1 MLRFELHTLG
11 WFSFEELCRTILRE
25 EWGQPVEAYSR
36 GPDGG
41 RDGFLFGPWHGT
53 SEATVVQCKHSGSS
67 DARLHP
73 SDLRDDLRKIA
84 VHAADGRCDRYVLM
98 TNAAVTGDTAAII
111 EGEFRAVGVSHTIV
125 QGYEAICEMLTANAS
140 LRALVPRLYGLGDLT
155 EILDERSYQ
164 QAQAILAAMHDD
176 LAVLVPVE
184 AHRAA
189 YRALKDHGFALL
201 LGRPGSGKSSIAASL
216 MVSGMDQHGAR
227 PIKLSSIAEFP
238 DRWNPREPNQLFW
251 LDDAFGATQYEHVE
265 AQEWNRAARPLRAAL
280 ERGARVIA
288 TSRDYI
294 YAAAKADL
302 KRGDFP
308 LLTEAQVVIE
318 VESFTRL
325 EREQILYNHLKL
337 GRQPP
342 EVLKRISPSD
352 LEAFAA
358 DPAFLPELARRLADP
373 SFTKRVWFNHRPSL
387 LNFCRRPKEL
397 LLELLENLDDASRAA
412 LGLVHIN
419 GNRLASPYQDSPRDR
434 TFLARLDVSLGS
446 ALRGLETL
454 EGSFLRLVTADGS
467 RWWQFQHP
475 TLANAYESWL
485 ADRPELLA
493 EFVASSDVSELL
505 RTVTCGDLAI
515 EGAIVL
521 PRSLYEEVANRI
533 VDARPFDA
541 NGSLWG
547 WDSLRSSFLAR
558 RCDQE
563 FLEVITTREPQL
575 IDRVFDIGLYL
586 DAYRHRIPLARR
598 LLSLG
603 LAGETQRRH
612 LVTTLIEYAAEGI
625 DGSFLSDDDWLS
637 FFHEE
642 ELQELDDAVMVG
654 LEHLDEAIDEHLR
667 ESKGDVDTAKSSIGG
682 YSARYPD
689 HPGVEAAEN
698 ALSAFVSWEPD
709 ADALDRWADA
719 PNEAEAEPTSV
730 HAPQPSGPSVFDDLA
745 PPDDLAP

>member
-1 MLRFELHTLG
+1 VLRFELHTLG

-41 RDGFLFGPWHGT
+41 RDGFLFGPWQGT
-53 SEATVVQCKHSGSS
+53 SEATVVQCKHFGSTG
-67 DARLHP
+67 ARLHP
-73 SDLRDDLRKIA
+73 SDLRNELRKIA
-84 VHAADGRCDRYVLM
+84 IHAAEGRCDRYVLM
-98 TNAAVTGDTAAII
+98 TNAAVTGDAAATI
-111 EGEFRAVGVSHTIV
+111 EGEFRAVGVHHTVV

-189 YRALKDHGFALL
+189 YRALRDHGFALL

-265 AQEWNRAARPLRAAL
+265 AQEWNRAARTLRAAL
-280 ERGARVIA
+280 ERDARVIA

-342 EVLKRISPSD
+342 ETLKRISPSD

-373 SFTKRVWFNHRPSL
+373 SFTKKVWFGHRSSL
-387 LNFCRRPKEL
+387 LNFCQRPKEL
-397 LLELLENLDDASRAA
+397 LLELLETLDHASRAA

-419 GNRLASPYQDSPRDR
+419 GNRLASPYQESHRDR

-454 EGSFLRLVTADGS
+454 EGSFLRLVAADGA

-493 EFVASSDVSELL
+493 EFVASSDASELL
-505 RTVTCGDLAI
+505 RTVTCGDMAI

-521 PRSLYEEVANRI
+521 PRTLYEAVATRI
-533 VDARPFDA
+533 VDARPTFAD
-541 NGSLWG
+541 GSFWV
-547 WDSLRSSFLAR
+547 WDRLRSSFLAR
-558 RCDQE
+558 RCDE
-563 FLEVITTREPQL
+563 DFLQVITTREPQL
-575 IDRVFDIGLYL
+575 IDRVFDMGLYL

-598 LLSLG
+598 L
-603 LAGETQRRH
+603 
-612 LVTTLIEYAAEGI
+612 I
-625 DGSFLSDDDWLS
+625 
-637 FFHEE
+637 
-642 ELQELDDAVMVG
+642 
-654 LEHLDEAIDEHLR
+654 
-667 ESKGDVDTAKSSIGG
+667 
-682 YSARYPD
+682 
-689 HPGVEAAEN
+689 
-698 ALSAFVSWEPD
+698 
-709 ADALDRWADA
+709 
-719 PNEAEAEPTSV
+719 
-730 HAPQPSGPSVFDDLA
+730 
-745 PPDDLAP
+745 